1 MSGFSSHGS
10 SRASFLRWAVLLVPG
25 VVLLGILSGFLANS
39 GPGNVWFA
47 ALAKP
52 AIYPPPATFG
62 VVWTILYVMIGF
74 ALTMVVTSRNAR
86 GRRIAMVAFVLQL
99 LLNLAWSPLFFA
111 AHRIFAALVLLG
123 ALDVAVLVCV
133 ALFARV
139 RPMAGVLLVPYLA
152 WVLFATL
159 LNWQFLVANPAR

>member
-1 MSGFSSHGS
+1 
-10 SRASFLRWAVLLVPG
+10 
-25 VVLLGILSGFLANS
+25 
-39 GPGNVWFA
+39 
-47 ALAKP
+47 LAKP